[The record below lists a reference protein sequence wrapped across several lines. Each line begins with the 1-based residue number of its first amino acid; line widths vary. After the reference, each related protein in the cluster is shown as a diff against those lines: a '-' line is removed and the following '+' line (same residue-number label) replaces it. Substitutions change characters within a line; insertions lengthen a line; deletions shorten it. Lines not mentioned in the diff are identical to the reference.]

1 MDSLNEDG
9 FGSQSLSIGTP
20 GASTVDLSD
29 YELLKNVLMNE
40 KASPEVLPYEDDLV
54 ARIYL
59 QLEHQASTLGGI

>member
-1 MDSLNEDG
+1 
-9 FGSQSLSIGTP
+9 
-20 GASTVDLSD
+20 
-29 YELLKNVLMNE
+29 MNE